1 VLVLEVFIWH
11 RGGGSGAWSWAKI
24 LSTLALHSP
33 YLPTSTMSC
42 TSHRLWPP
50 LSSPEANHSSLSP
63 PSA

>member
-24 LSTLALHSP
+24 LSTLGLHSP

-42 TSHRLWPP
+42 TSH
-50 LSSPEANHSSLSP
+50 SL
-63 PSA
+63 